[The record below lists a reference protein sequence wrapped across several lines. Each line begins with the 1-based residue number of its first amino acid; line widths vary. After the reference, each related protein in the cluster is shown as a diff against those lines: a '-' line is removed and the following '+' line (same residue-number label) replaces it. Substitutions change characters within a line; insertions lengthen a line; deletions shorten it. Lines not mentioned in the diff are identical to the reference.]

1 MRGPV
6 RVGSHPLNQV
16 VVSSKEG
23 QVQALAPDVGVLVSA
38 ESAEIELLVVD
49 QEIICGPPD
58 LRTKKV
64 TSVFRSFFIYT
75 SLSPTGRVYS
85 SMPFFTLITDTLHKI
100 TNIKTCLVVRIE
112 DFLP

>member
-16 VVSSKEG
+16 VVSSKQG

-49 QEIICGPPD
+49 QEVICGPPD
-58 LRTKKV
+58 LRRKKDN
-64 TSVFRSFFIYT
+64 FCIQELLHLH
-75 SLSPTGRVYS
+75 LSESHRKGV
-85 SMPFFTLITDTLHKI
+85 LINAVLH
-100 TNIKTCLVVRIE
+100 TYHRHLAQNC
-112 DFLP
+112 